1 MKEAQRLPDDA
12 GLSESKVKPMPKID
26 DCEKGQLK
34 SVASKA
40 ELTKLK
46 VAARSTAINETR
58 FLHSM
63 PDVHASIKEGMS
75 EPLDTTA
82 SKLDW

>member
-1 MKEAQRLPDDA
+1 
-12 GLSESKVKPMPKID
+12 MPKID
-26 DCEKGQLK
+26 DYELEILNAYEKGQLK
-34 SVASKA
+34 TVASKA

-46 VAARSTAINETR
+46 AAARSTAIKETL

-75 EPLDTTA
+75 EPLDTSA
-82 SKLDW
+82 RKLDW

>member
-1 MKEAQRLPDDA
+1 M
-12 GLSESKVKPMPKID
+12 SKID
-26 DCEKGQLK
+26 DYELEILNAHEKGQLK
-34 SVASKA
+34 TIASKA
-40 ELTKLK
+40 GLTK
-46 VAARSTAINETR
+46 RSTAIKETL

-75 EPLDTTA
+75 EPLDPSP